1 MSDDHS
7 GKNTAELLITK
18 NMIDRSHLNSL
29 RPWPLTQQPK
39 YAHNHLNRAR
49 NGLGIPNTLRNHMSH
64 MKFKETAK
72 KFFFDLMLTKTS
84 LIVFIIFLGQLGY

>member
-72 KFFFDLMLTKTS
+72 KLYVWDIYGGHLGFLFFVHLST
-84 LIVFIIFLGQLGY
+84 